1 MNEQNLK
8 PFTKM
13 TESEQRRI
21 ASMGGKASGEAR
33 RRRKLMREVMQ
44 DCLDETITLKN
55 GDEITA
61 RYALAKKHL
70 QKGIAGDAK
79 SAKLVIDWS
88 GEAPTRNEF
97 TGEDGAP
104 LRITIENIDKLY
116 DELRSNKD

>member
-8 PFTKM
+8 PFTQM

-33 RRRKLMREVMQ
+33 RKKKLMREVMQ

-116 DELRSNKD
+116 DELRSDKD

>member
-8 PFTKM
+8 PFTQM
-13 TESEQRRI
+13 TESEQREI
-21 ASMGGKASGEAR
+21 ASKGGKASAEAR
-33 RRRKLMREVMQ
+33 KRRKLMREVMQ

-55 GDEITA
+55 GEEITA

-97 TGEDGAP
+97 TGEDGTP

-116 DELRSNKD
+116 DELRSDKD

>member
-8 PFTKM
+8 PFTQM
-13 TESEQRRI
+13 TESEQREI
-21 ASMGGKASGEAR
+21 ASKGGKASAEAR
-33 RRRKLMREVMQ
+33 KKRKLMREVMQ

-97 TGEDGAP
+97 TGENGAP

-116 DELRSNKD
+116 DELRSDKD

>member
-8 PFTKM
+8 PFTQM
-13 TESEQRRI
+13 TESEQREI
-21 ASMGGKASGEAR
+21 ASKGGKASAEAR
-33 RRRKLMREVMQ
+33 KKRKLMREVMQ

-55 GDEITA
+55 GEEITA

-97 TGEDGAP
+97 TGEDGVP

-116 DELRSNKD
+116 DELRSDKD

>member
-8 PFTKM
+8 PFTQM

-21 ASMGGKASGEAR
+21 ASMGGKASAEAR
-33 RRRKLMREVMQ
+33 RKKKLMREVMQ

-116 DELRSNKD
+116 DELRSDKD

>member
-8 PFTKM
+8 PFTQM
-13 TESEQRRI
+13 TESEQREI
-21 ASMGGKASGEAR
+21 ASKGGKASAEAR
-33 RRRKLMREVMQ
+33 KKRKLMREVMQ

-97 TGEDGAP
+97 TGEDGSP

-116 DELRSNKD
+116 DELRSDKD

>member
-8 PFTKM
+8 PFTQM
-13 TESEQRRI
+13 TESEQRKI
-21 ASMGGKASGEAR
+21 ASKGGKASAEAR
-33 RRRKLMREVMQ
+33 KKRKLMREVMQ

-116 DELRSNKD
+116 DELRSDKD

>member
-8 PFTKM
+8 PFTQM
-13 TESEQRRI
+13 TESEQREI
-21 ASMGGKASGEAR
+21 ASKGGKASAEAR
-33 RRRKLMREVMQ
+33 KKRKLMREVMQ

-97 TGEDGAP
+97 TGEDGTP

-116 DELRSNKD
+116 DELRSDKD

>member
-8 PFTKM
+8 PFTQM

-21 ASMGGKASGEAR
+21 ASMGGKASAEAR
-33 RRRKLMREVMQ
+33 RKKKLMREVMQ

-70 QKGIAGDAK
+70 QKGIAGDVK
-79 SAKLVIDWS
+79 SAKLVVDWS

-116 DELRSNKD
+116 DELRSDKD

>member
-1 MNEQNLK
+1 
-8 PFTKM
+8 M
-13 TESEQRRI
+13 TESEQREI
-21 ASMGGKASGEAR
+21 ASKGGKASAEAR
-33 RRRKLMREVMQ
+33 KRRKLMREVMQ

-97 TGEDGAP
+97 TGEDGTP

-116 DELRSNKD
+116 DELRSDKD

>member
-8 PFTKM
+8 PFTQM
-13 TESEQRRI
+13 TESEQREI
-21 ASMGGKASGEAR
+21 ASKGGKASAEAR
-33 RRRKLMREVMQ
+33 KKRKLMREVMQ

-116 DELRSNKD
+116 DELRRDKD

>member
-8 PFTKM
+8 PFTQM
-13 TESEQRRI
+13 TESEQRKI
-21 ASMGGKASGEAR
+21 ASMGGKASAEAR
-33 RRRKLMREVMQ
+33 RKKKLMREVMQ

>member
-8 PFTKM
+8 PFTQM

-70 QKGIAGDAK
+70 QKGIAGDVK
-79 SAKLVIDWS
+79 SAKLVVDWS

-116 DELRSNKD
+116 DELRSDKD

>member
-8 PFTKM
+8 PFTQM
-13 TESEQRRI
+13 TESEQREI
-21 ASMGGKASGEAR
+21 ASKGGKASAEAR
-33 RRRKLMREVMQ
+33 KRRKLMRDVMQ

-55 GDEITA
+55 GEEITA

-70 QKGIAGDAK
+70 QKGIAGDVK
-79 SAKLVIDWS
+79 SAKLVVDWS

-116 DELRSNKD
+116 DELRSDKD

>member
-8 PFTKM
+8 PFTQM
-13 TESEQRRI
+13 TESEQRKI
-21 ASMGGKASGEAR
+21 ASMGGKASAEAR
-33 RRRKLMREVMQ
+33 RKKKLMREVMQ

-97 TGEDGAP
+97 TGEDGVP

-116 DELRSNKD
+116 DELRSDKD

>member
-8 PFTKM
+8 PFTQM
-13 TESEQRRI
+13 TESEQRKI
-21 ASMGGKASGEAR
+21 ASMGGKASAEAR
-33 RRRKLMREVMQ
+33 KRRKLMREVIQ

-97 TGEDGAP
+97 TGEDGVP
-104 LRITIENIDKLY
+104 LRITIENIDKQY
-116 DELRSNKD
+116 DELRGNKD

>member
-8 PFTKM
+8 PFTQM

-21 ASMGGKASGEAR
+21 ASMGGKASAEAR
-33 RRRKLMREVMQ
+33 RKKKLMREVMQ

>member
-8 PFTKM
+8 PFTQM
-13 TESEQRRI
+13 TESEQREI
-21 ASMGGKASGEAR
+21 ASKGGKASAEAR
-33 RRRKLMREVMQ
+33 KKRKLMREVMQ

-55 GDEITA
+55 GDDITA

-97 TGEDGAP
+97 TGKDGNP
-104 LRITIENIDKLY
+104 INVSIDQIDRLY
-116 DELRSNKD
+116 NELRADED

>member
-8 PFTKM
+8 PFTQM
-13 TESEQRRI
+13 TESEQRKI
-21 ASMGGKASGEAR
+21 ASMGGKASAEAR
-33 RRRKLMREVMQ
+33 RKKKLMREVMQ

-116 DELRSNKD
+116 DELRSDKD